1 MRKKNCRTFL
11 KETFALTRIANKS
24 LIYFESAH
32 RKGSLLPRAT
42 ALAPLTVRSR
52 AAGDVHCLILRS
64 FSELRC
70 SFKCLRGD
78 LNTFSMFCFL
88 RSFTC
93 PTSCVPPPLFFNI
106 FFILKAVYLEPLCT
120 CGQRFLITPA
130 NQSTG
135 NLTWVYLSKRT
146 EGKKRKY
153 HSRRC
158 RTSFISINL
167 GFWLA

>member
-1 MRKKNCRTFL
+1 MRKKNCSTFL
-11 KETFALTRIANKS
+11 KETFALTCIASKS
-24 LIYFESAH
+24 VFYFESAH
-32 RKGSLLPRAT
+32 RKGSLLPRAA

-78 LNTFSMFCFL
+78 LNTFSKFCFL
-88 RSFTC
+88 LLLVR
-93 PTSCVPPPLFFNI
+93 PRTSGRRFSLTFFY
-106 FFILKAVYLEPLCT
+106 FILKAVYLEPLCT
-120 CGQRFLITPA
+120 CGQRFLINPA

-158 RTSFISINL
+158 TTSFI
-167 GFWLA
+167 